1 LEMNEK
7 IEKMK
12 VFLPNEDIDSR
23 IRKLI
28 RSFRKQ
34 MDGEVSEQMDKRGVH
49 YRLNFGVSLVAL
61 REKAK
66 SLPRDVEFADRLWHR
81 GIRETMI
88 LATLIVHE
96 EKMTIEM
103 SQEWAALID
112 NCELVE
118 QASLNVFG
126 KMSCADEL
134 VGQWLKED
142 DAYKRALAYYTLG
155 WMARFVG
162 VSDELRQRGLSRVK
176 SETGNDD
183 VFCLYRGMTHFVRQL
198 LRIDDDAKKECEDV
212 IHKFEVEKNKNL
224 LWVAEELKNEMEFM

>member
-1 LEMNEK
+1 
-7 IEKMK
+7 MK

-66 SLPRDVEFADRLWHR
+66 TLPSDIEFADRLWHR

-88 LATLIVHE
+88 LATLSAP
-96 EKMTIEM
+96 KDMMTAEM
-103 SQEWAALID
+103 AREWAAMID

-118 QASLNVFG
+118 QASLNLFS
-126 KMSCADEL
+126 KMSEASMLAEELIADTN
-134 VGQWLKED
+134 V
-142 DAYKRALAYYTLG
+142 YRRALAYYTVG
-155 WMARFVG
+155 WMFRFGNVPE
-162 VSDELRQRGLSRVK
+162 ELKAKVFSAAMK
-176 SETGNDD
+176 ETGEDE
-183 VFCLYRGMTHFVRQL
+183 VFCLYRGITHFMRQM
-198 LRIDDDAKKECEDV
+198 LRVDEGAKVLCEKMV
-212 IHKFEVEKNKNL
+212 SNFEGKRNKNL
-224 LWVAEELKNEMEFM
+224 SWVATELRDELEFM